1 MAFMK
6 HVGIHNQRKAIVCF
20 REIPGEEH
28 MCLIAYSDRL
38 PETVHHE
45 LMKCVE
51 SELGQSTPDLADVMH
66 RHTMA
71 DGRNLLTVL
80 HTENRMQKVPNNQ
93 FILTPNSQTRQRLD
107 EVNQLMKDIAVGNAA
122 AKRAKELDEGRGMQM
137 PARRGRDLGEPAS
150 SVEQMANTLQAPSNG
165 ALSDADI
172 AADLNKQASELQASA
187 QAMLAEAK
195 RLQEEAQGLTGNVT
209 EQPKKRGRPKK
220 QTA

>member
-20 REIPGEEH
+20 REVPGEEH

-51 SELGQSTPDLADVMH
+51 SELGQSTADLADVMH

-93 FILTPNSQTRQRLD
+93 FILTPNTQTRQRLD
-107 EVNQLMKDIAVGNAA
+107 EVNQLMKDIAAGNAA
-122 AKRAKELDEGRGMQM
+122 AKRAQELDEGRGMQM
-137 PARRGRDLGEPAS
+137 PAQRGRDLGEPS
-150 SVEQMANTLQAPSNG
+150 SG

-172 AADLNKQASELQASA
+172 AADLNKQASDLEASA

-209 EQPKKRGRPKK
+209 EKPKKRGRPKK

>member
-20 REIPGEEH
+20 REVPGEEH

-51 SELGQSTPDLADVMH
+51 SELGQSTADLADVMH

-107 EVNQLMKDIAVGNAA
+107 EVNQLMRDIAAGNAA
-122 AKRAKELDEGRGMQM
+122 AKRAQELDEGRGMQM
-137 PARRGRDLGEPAS
+137 PAQRGRDLGEPS
-150 SVEQMANTLQAPSNG
+150 SVEQMANTLQAPSSG

-172 AADLNKQASELQASA
+172 AADLNKQASDLEASA

-209 EQPKKRGRPKK
+209 EKSKKRGRPKK

>member
-1 MAFMK
+1 MAFIK
-6 HVGIHNQRKAIVCF
+6 HVGVHNQRKAIVCF
-20 REIPGEEH
+20 REVPGEEH

-38 PETVHHE
+38 PESVHHE

-51 SELGQSTPDLADVMH
+51 SDLGQSTADLADVMH

-137 PARRGRDLGEPAS
+137 PHNRGRDVGEPVS
-150 SVEQMANTLQAPSNG
+150 PANTLQANG
-165 ALSDADI
+165 NNVLSDADI
-172 AADLNKQASELQASA
+172 AADLNKQASDMEASA
-187 QAMLAEAK
+187 KAMLAEAK
-195 RLQEEAQGLTGNVT
+195 RLQEEAKGLLGNVT

-220 QTA
+220 